1 MSQSS
6 EASWSAAPLNW
17 PAVIMFA
24 LTIPLGLIVAP
35 LYILAT
41 DPSPWLYAWA
51 FGLFW
56 LTGISITAGYH
67 RYWAHRS
74 YRARAPLRWF
84 LMLFGGMA
92 LQNSI
97 LVWASMHRVHHR
109 HVDDTE
115 SDPYS
120 IKRGFWFAHM
130 GWMLR
135 DYPSG
140 DIDTSGARDLESDPL
155 VAFQHRYYVPL
166 AVGMN
171 LLVPGLIG
179 ALHGDIIGG
188 LLIAGALRLVLV
200 HQITFFI
207 NSLAHYWG
215 KRPFTRA
222 NTARDNGVIALL
234 TFGEGYH
241 NFHHLFQWDYRNG
254 IRWWQFDPT
263 KWLIA
268 GAARVGLA
276 SDLKRVP
283 EFKIQRALLETQ
295 LEHAQ
300 ARAETVELDEDTRLA
315 HLRRLLEQEA
325 DALRD
330 TVSAWA
336 RCQQER
342 LQMARQELSHRWERS
357 ELSSRVHDLES
368 SLAASLREQR
378 QRVGV
383 VARQLARAAAGA
395 KATA

>member
-1 MSQSS
+1 MPSTA
-6 EASWSAAPLNW
+6 ERAPKAPLNW

-24 LTIPLGLIVAP
+24 LTLPLGLVAAP
-35 LYILAT
+35 AYIIAT
-41 DPSPWLYAWA
+41 GPSPWLYLWA
-51 FGLFW
+51 VALFW
-56 LTGISITAGYH
+56 VTGISITAGYH

-74 YRARAPLRWF
+74 YRARGPMRWL

-120 IKRGFWFAHM
+120 IKRGFWYAHM

-140 DIDTSGARDLESDPL
+140 DIDMSVARDLQEDPL
-155 VAFQHRYYVPL
+155 VAFQHRHYL
-166 AVGMN
+166 AIAVGMN
-171 LLVPGLIG
+171 LLIPGLVG
-179 ALHGDIIGG
+179 ALHGDIAGG
-188 LLIAGALRLVLV
+188 LLIVGALRLVLV

-207 NSLAHYWG
+207 NSLAHTWG
-215 KRPFTRA
+215 RRPFTRS

-295 LEHAQ
+295 LERAAEGLSGEPSHAG
-300 ARAETVELDEDTRLA
+300 RVA
-315 HLRRLLEQEA
+315 HLLHMLEHERAAFADTLGEWARVQQQRIENARRDLADRWAHTEISHRVTAMERNLAQSLRQQRHRVRLL
-325 DALRD
+325 
-330 TVSAWA
+330 
-336 RCQQER
+336 
-342 LQMARQELSHRWERS
+342 
-357 ELSSRVHDLES
+357 
-368 SLAASLREQR
+368 
-378 QRVGV
+378 
-383 VARQLARAAAGA
+383 ARQLTQQVSTSTG
-395 KATA
+395 

>member
-17 PAVIMFA
+17 PAVIMFS
-24 LTIPLGLIVAP
+24 LTIPLGLVVAP
-35 LYILAT
+35 AYIVAT

-74 YRARAPLRWF
+74 YRARAPMRWL

-97 LVWASMHRVHHR
+97 LVWAAMHRVHHR

-140 DIDTSGARDLESDPL
+140 AIDNSGARDLEADPL

-215 KRPFTRA
+215 KRPFTRT

-241 NFHHLFQWDYRNG
+241 NYHHLFQWDYRNG

-268 GAARVGLA
+268 GAARIGLA

-300 ARAETVELDEDTRLA
+300 ARAETVPHQGDKRLA
-315 HLRRLLEQEA
+315 HLRALLEQEGE
-325 DALRD
+325 ALRD
-330 TVSAWA
+330 TVAAWA

-342 LQMARQELSHRWERS
+342 LQMARQEISDRWERS
-357 ELSSRVHDLES
+357 DLSSRVHELES

-383 VARQLARAAAGA
+383 VARQLARAASGS
-395 KATA
+395 KAAA